1 MIHATMIHVTDHVR
15 LSLIQVLLVVDLIL
29 KLSAVDCLQ
38 VRMPNCGLGEM
49 NLRATYQKYQ
59 WLLVKV
65 SKRHVRRLLMMRC
78 SCIGLQREYPQL
90 SLKVW
95 KVIACVLWWFWALKS
110 SICYALFF
118 FYSVLLIN
126 AILCYN
132 YNHVL
137 PDDVVGG
144 KQDYPRR
151 IAKVLTEGLKLFI
164 RSTRTIFDTNVINMS
179 HLLLLVIEALTTC
192 ESIVARYLLFLLI
205 IIHHRYVINWKILS
219 QNSK

>member
-1 MIHATMIHVTDHVR
+1 MA
-15 LSLIQVLLVVDLIL
+15 LSESIKKTCEKALD
-29 KLSAVDCLQ
+29 D
-38 VRMPNCGLGEM
+38 EM
-49 NLRATYQKYQ
+49 QLYRS
-59 WLLVKV
+59 
-65 SKRHVRRLLMMRC
+65 SKRV
-78 SCIGLQREYPQL
+78 PTVK
-90 SLKVW
+90 LKG
-95 KVIACVLWWFWALKS
+95 LKS
-110 SICYALFF
+110 YCLCFMMVLGFEKFNLLCIVFF

-151 IAKVLTEGLKLFI
+151 IAKVSTEGLKLFI
-164 RSTRTIFDTNVINMS
+164 RSTRTIFDTNVINRS

-205 IIHHRYVINWKILS
+205 IIHHHYVINWKILS

>member
-1 MIHATMIHVTDHVR
+1 MH
-15 LSLIQVLLVVDLIL
+15 
-29 KLSAVDCLQ
+29 C
-38 VRMPNCGLGEM
+38 
-49 NLRATYQKYQ
+49 
-59 WLLVKV
+59 
-65 SKRHVRRLLMMRC
+65 
-78 SCIGLQREYPQL
+78 
-90 SLKVW
+90 
-95 KVIACVLWWFWALKS
+95 
-110 SICYALFF
+110 FF

-192 ESIVARYLLFLLI
+192 ESTVARYLLFLLI